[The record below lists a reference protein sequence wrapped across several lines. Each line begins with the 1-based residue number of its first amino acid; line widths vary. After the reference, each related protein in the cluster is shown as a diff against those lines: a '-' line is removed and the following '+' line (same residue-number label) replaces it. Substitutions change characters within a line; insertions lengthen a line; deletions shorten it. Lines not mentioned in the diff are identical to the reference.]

1 MDIGIE
7 SLDVSHQ
14 AQDQSNKVRTKEAR
28 KLILNKFCETFTKSI
43 SWKLI
48 SKRWTFLT
56 SFNERLNGKRNDRK
70 DTLW

>member
-1 MDIGIE
+1 MNIGIE
-7 SLDVSHQ
+7 SLDVNHQ

-48 SKRWTFLT
+48 SKR
-56 SFNERLNGKRNDRK
+56 
-70 DTLW
+70 